1 MMTTMK
7 FNVKKTEMP
16 KPRENVAK
24 PGSESQ
30 SEEEAKKKKKPKKK
44 KPALKAEQAKL
55 KAEKEAPARGWLS
68 SAFLASSSATR

>member
-24 PGSESQ
+24 PKRKPKP
-30 SEEEAKKKKKPKKK
+30 KKKPRKKPKKK
-44 KPALKAEQAKL
+44 PALRPNKKQNSKAE
-55 KAEKEAPARGWLS
+55 EEASKRWKTHKNNS
-68 SAFLASSSATR
+68 VNN